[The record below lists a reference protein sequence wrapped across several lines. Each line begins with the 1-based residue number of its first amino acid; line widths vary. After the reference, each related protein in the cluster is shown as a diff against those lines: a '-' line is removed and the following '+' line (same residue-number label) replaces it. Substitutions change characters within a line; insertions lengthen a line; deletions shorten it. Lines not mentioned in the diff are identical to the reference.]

1 MNFSFDE
8 RMMFSFPDLESQD
21 KIYVHIYIY
30 IYKCFPG
37 EKKKKKEKR
46 GKQTNLKECITALNK
61 S

>member
-37 EKKKKKEKR
+37 EKKKKKKR
-46 GKQTNLKECITALNK
+46 EENKQT
-61 S
+61 

>member
-37 EKKKKKEKR
+37 EKKKRKERK
-46 GKQTNLKECITALNK
+46 TNKPERMYNCTE
-61 S
+61 

>member
-37 EKKKKKEKR
+37 EKKRKERK
-46 GKQTNLKECITALNK
+46 TNKPERMYNCTE
-61 S
+61 

>member
-37 EKKKKKEKR
+37 EKKKKRKERK
-46 GKQTNLKECITALNK
+46 TNKPERMYNCTE
-61 S
+61 